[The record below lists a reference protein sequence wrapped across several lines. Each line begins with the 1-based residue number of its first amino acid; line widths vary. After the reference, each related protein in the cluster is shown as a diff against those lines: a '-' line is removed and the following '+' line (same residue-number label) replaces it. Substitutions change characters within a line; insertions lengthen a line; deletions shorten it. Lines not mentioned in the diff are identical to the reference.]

1 MLFYYTFFLFIL
13 PFIIFN
19 VDIIAGISFVPLT
32 LILTSQDE
40 HFNKSY
46 SSTLFDT
53 MILNCSGFVLMLV
66 FSCN

>member
-1 MLFYYTFFLFIL
+1 ML

-32 LILTSQDE
+32 WILTCQDE
-40 HFNKSY
+40 HFNKAY

-53 MILNCSGFVLMLV
+53 MI
-66 FSCN
+66 